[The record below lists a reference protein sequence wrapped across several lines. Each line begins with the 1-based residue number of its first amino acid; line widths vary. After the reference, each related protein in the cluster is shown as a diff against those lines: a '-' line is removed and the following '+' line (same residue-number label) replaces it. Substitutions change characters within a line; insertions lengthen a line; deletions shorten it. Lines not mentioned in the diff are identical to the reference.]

1 MTLLEPTKTD
11 QTQTQRVIDIKMKMV
26 DDANY
31 KAIKNAAM
39 LSSLLDQY
47 YKETVDRHSDCISLL
62 YFKHD
67 DALLQWIQEEQFGC

>member
-1 MTLLEPTKTD
+1 
-11 QTQTQRVIDIKMKMV
+11 MKMV

-39 LSSLLDQY
+39 LSSLLDQWY
-47 YKETVDRHSDCISLL
+47 EETVNRRSDWISLL

-67 DALLQWIQEEQFGC
+67 DELLQWIQEEQFGC